1 MARCW
6 EFARREYFFARCNI
20 LTCSVAVGVMEEVD
34 TKSGLE
40 PDAGARVLEE
50 LFKAEYTG
58 MVRLAFTLVGSN
70 AEAED
75 LVQDSF
81 VEVSR
86 RLSEIRKPGA
96 YLRSAVVSR
105 CRSALRRRRVM
116 EQHGPEPPAAL
127 SHEAG
132 ELWGVLAKLTEDQR
146 IAVTLR
152 YYGGYR
158 ASEIAKIV
166 DRPAATVRSH
176 LRRGLATLRRELE
189 S

>member
-1 MARCW
+1 MMGKVKSTSESDR
-6 EFARREYFFARCNI
+6 
-20 LTCSVAVGVMEEVD
+20 VA
-34 TKSGLE
+34 E
-40 PDAGARVLEE
+40 PGVLEA
-50 LFKAEYTG
+50 LYRAEYIG

-86 RLSEIRKPGA
+86 RLDEIRKPGA

-105 CRSALRRRRVM
+105 CKSALRRRRVM
-116 EQHGPEPPAAL
+116 ALHSPEPPAGLA
-127 SHEAG
+127 SEAG
-132 ELWGVLAKLTEDQR
+132 ELWDVLAELTEDQR
-146 IAVTLR
+146 VAVVLR
-152 YYGGYR
+152 YYGGYK

-166 DRPAATVRSH
+166 DMPGATVRSH
-176 LRRGLATLRRELE
+176 LRRGLAALRRELE

>member
-1 MARCW
+1 MMGKVGTTTEPVTDR
-6 EFARREYFFARCNI
+6 
-20 LTCSVAVGVMEEVD
+20 VGV
-34 TKSGLE
+34 LE
-40 PDAGARVLEE
+40 RLYR
-50 LFKAEYTG
+50 AEYTG
-58 MVRLAFTLVGSN
+58 MVRLAYTLVGSN

-86 RLSEIRKPGA
+86 RLDEIRKPGA

-116 EQHGPEPPAAL
+116 AMHPPEPPAGLA
-127 SHEAG
+127 SDAE
-132 ELWGVLAKLTEDQR
+132 ELWDVLAKLPEDQR
-146 IAVTLR
+146 IAVVLR
-152 YYGGYR
+152 YYGGYK

-166 DRPAATVRSH
+166 DMPGATVRSH
-176 LRRGLATLRRELE
+176 LRRGLTALRKELD

>member
-1 MARCW
+1 MMGKVGTTT
-6 EFARREYFFARCNI
+6 EP
-20 LTCSVAVGVMEEVD
+20 VAD
-34 TKSGLE
+34 H
-40 PDAGARVLEE
+40 AGVLER
-50 LFKAEYTG
+50 LYRAEYTG

-86 RLSEIRKPGA
+86 RLDDVRKPGA

-116 EQHGPEPPAAL
+116 AMHPPEPPAGLA
-127 SHEAG
+127 SDAG
-132 ELWGVLAKLTEDQR
+132 ELWDVLAKLPEDQR
-146 IAVTLR
+146 IAVVLR
-152 YYGGYR
+152 YYGGYK
-158 ASEIAKIV
+158 AVEIAKIV
-166 DRPAATVRSH
+166 DMPGATVRSH
-176 LRRGLATLRRELE
+176 LRRGLTALRKELD

>member
-1 MARCW
+1 
-6 EFARREYFFARCNI
+6 
-20 LTCSVAVGVMEEVD
+20 MEEVEAGN
-34 TKSGLE
+34 TTAGLGH
-40 PDAGARVLEE
+40 GATLEK
-50 LFKAEYTG
+50 LFEDEYEA
-58 MVRLAFTLVGSN
+58 MVRLAFTFVGTT

-86 RLSEIRKPGA
+86 RMESIRQPGA

-105 CRSALRRRRVM
+105 CKTALRRRRVM
-116 EQHGPEPPAAL
+116 ERHEPEAPTGL
-127 SHEAG
+127 SGEAG
-132 ELWGVLAKLTEDQR
+132 ELWDVLGELTEDQR
-146 IAVTLR
+146 IAVILR

-176 LRRGLATLRRELE
+176 LRRGLSTLRKELE
-189 S
+189 G

>member
-1 MARCW
+1 MMGKVSTTTEPVAEHAEILERL
-6 EFARREYFFARCNI
+6 FA
-20 LTCSVAVGVMEEVD
+20 T
-34 TKSGLE
+34 
-40 PDAGARVLEE
+40 
-50 LFKAEYTG
+50 EYTG
-58 MVRLAFTLVGSN
+58 MVRLAYTLVGSN

-86 RLSEIRKPGA
+86 RLDEIRKPGA

-116 EQHGPEPPAAL
+116 AFNPPEAPASLA
-127 SHEAG
+127 SDAG
-132 ELWGVLAKLTEDQR
+132 ELWDVLNDLPEDQR
-146 IAVTLR
+146 IAVVLR
-152 YYGGYR
+152 YYGGYK

-166 DRPAATVRSH
+166 DMPAATVRSH
-176 LRRGLATLRRELE
+176 LRRGLTTLRKELD